1 MVLKNLADPVK
12 AQDPKYRQLKLD
24 NEKIRAKL
32 VVYPQ
37 AMAYL
42 RALGFVE
49 TKDET
54 DVDII
59 RIETVDSDVMNVS
72 FQEVV
77 QALDLIS
84 PPESVSKKAKI
95 EDPLNKLTGKQ
106 KSRILREEKEL
117 KEREKAKEVRKQNVA
132 MMKQDKYVRENDPNW
147 QSGVSAAAAKNG
159 SGIATFRDKYGETD
173 E

>member
-1 MVLKNLADPVK
+1 MADPAK

-37 AMAYL
+37 AMNYM

-49 TKDET
+49 TKDEAG
-54 DVDII
+54 VDII
-59 RIETVDSDVMNVS
+59 RIETVDSDAMNAS
-72 FQEVV
+72 FQEVA

-84 PPESVSKKAKI
+84 PRESNKKAKI
-95 EDPLNKLTGKQ
+95 VQDPLNKLTGKQ
-106 KSRILREEKEL
+106 KSRILMEEKERM
-117 KEREKAKEVRKQNVA
+117 EREKAKEVRKQNVA
-132 MMKQDKYVRENDPNW
+132 MIKQDKYVRENDPNW

>member
-1 MVLKNLADPVK
+1 MADPVK

-32 VVYPQ
+32 VVHPQ
-37 AMAYL
+37 AMNYL
-42 RALGFVE
+42 KALGFVE

-54 DVDII
+54 GANII
-59 RIETVDSDVMNVS
+59 RIETVDSNSMNAS

-84 PPESVSKKAKI
+84 PPVSNKKAKI
-95 EDPLNKLTGKQ
+95 VEDPLNKLTEKQ
-106 KSRILREEKEL
+106 KARILTEEKDL
-117 KEREKAKEVRKQNVA
+117 LEREKAKEVRKQNVA
-132 MMKQDKYVRENDPNW
+132 MIKQDKYVRANDPNW
-147 QSGVSAAAAKNG
+147 SSGVSAAAAKNG
-159 SGIATFRDKYGETD
+159 SGISTFRDKYGEND